1 MPALWQ
7 SPKTTA
13 SISRRAA
20 WARLN
25 VQVILEPLGGGGHL
39 MMAGAQL
46 QNCTLQDAEHR
57 IREQIDLYRAAQK
70 ENTAR

>member
-1 MPALWQ
+1 
-7 SPKTTA
+7 
-13 SISRRAA
+13 
-20 WARLN
+20 
-25 VQVILEPLGGGGHL
+25 

-46 QNCTLQDAEHR
+46 QNCTLQDVERR